1 MFSKKTDRICQ
12 ERHLHPSVYKKIRK
26 TRDLI
31 EKGLDPEEFP
41 DKGGLDL
48 RTFEA
53 LRKRRQDQKQTMMNR
68 EEKLVSQYGS
78 LEATP
83 LTVGPCKKIEP
94 VIGTRNV
101 LVLLTEFK
109 DVKHSHDPLEFEDLL
124 FSKGSHKS
132 MRDYYLEASSNQLD
146 ITGKVNEKWY
156 SAAGNRVDYVDEVPV
171 NRHYP
176 RARKLVKETILQ
188 AKNEGKIDFTPF
200 ASDGKIEMLI
210 VVYAGKGLDTGLDI
224 NYIRPHQDRLEE
236 PLEVQGGIWADRYCL
251 VSELP
256 FDDIGCYCHEVG
268 HLLGL
273 PDLYK
278 EGYSPVVG
286 SWCLMGIGD
295 HLDNGRTPA
304 HPSAW
309 CKIHLG
315 WREPELIKKPPEIQ
329 DIPAVI
335 DDDGV
340 IYKLEV
346 QGSGGRE
353 YFLLE
358 NRQQKGFDRYLPGNG
373 LLIWHVDESRC
384 VYQAPNSDPEHF
396 FLTLEQSD
404 GKNELQ
410 RDMTVLIKEEGVEVA
425 QKELTGDDGDAF
437 PGVTVNRNFD
447 DKSNPNS
454 NSYKGTKSLVRVN
467 SISDS
472 DEVMKAHMGV
482 QTQSRDES
490 RETPADAIESS
501 ADETAKLVLQSFID
515 LMIKEE
521 DEDPYD
527 EGYEAGKLDIIE
539 EEKIK
544 PDLNL
549 FKKGCKQ
556 GYSQGYIDAWE
567 KFKNTK

>member
-1 MFSKKTDRICQ
+1 MENHKEKFISK
-12 ERHLHPSVYKKIRK
+12 
-26 TRDLI
+26 
-31 EKGLDPEEFP
+31 
-41 DKGGLDL
+41 
-48 RTFEA
+48 
-53 LRKRRQDQKQTMMNR
+53 
-68 EEKLVSQYGS
+68 YGS
-78 LEATP
+78 IKATP
-83 LTVGPCKKIEP
+83 ITVGPCRKINP
-94 VIGTRNV
+94 VIGIKNA
-101 LVLLTEFK
+101 LVLLVEFK
-109 DVKHSHDPLEFEDLL
+109 DKKHSYEPKDFQNLL

-132 MRDYYLEASSNQLD
+132 MRDYYLEASWNQVD
-146 ITGKVNEKWY
+146 ITGKVNDEWY
-156 SAAGNRVDYVDEVPV
+156 SVAGNRADYADIVPV

-176 RARKLVKETILQ
+176 LARKLVKETILQ
-188 AKNEGKIDFTPF
+188 AKDEGKIDFTPF
-200 ASDGKIEMLI
+200 ASDGKIDMLI

-236 PLEVQGGIWADRYCL
+236 PLEVQNGIWADRYCL

-256 FDDIGCYCHEVG
+256 FDDIGCYCHEIG

-315 WREPELIKKPPEIQ
+315 WREPELINKPPEIQ
-329 DIPAVI
+329 DIPAVL

-346 QGSGGRE
+346 QGTDGRE

-384 VYQAPNSDPEHF
+384 LYQAPNSDPEHF

-410 RDMTVLIKEEGVEVA
+410 RDMTVLIKEKGVEVA
-425 QKELTGDDGDAF
+425 RKELTGDDGDAF
-437 PGVTVNRNFD
+437 PGVIVNRNFD

-454 NSYKGTKSLVRVN
+454 NSHNGAKSLVGIN

-490 RETPADAIESS
+490 LETPANTIKSS
-501 ADETAKLVLQSFID
+501 ADETAKLVLQNFID
-515 LMIKEE
+515 LMTKEE
-521 DEDPYD
+521 DKDPYD

-539 EEKIK
+539 EEKNK
-544 PDLNL
+544 PDLDL
-549 FKKGCKQ
+549 FKKGYKQ

-567 KFKNTK
+567 KFRNNK